1 MKKTSSILSVAT
13 IAITLATPALAA
25 PVGVSRSYAPP
36 QPDHSTIAELQD
48 ASRSAKRNALMGNK
62 NNLEFHRKGYE
73 IDQLIERMK
82 SGQRVDPAELDKA
95 MVPTHV
101 W

>member
-1 MKKTSSILSVAT
+1 MKKTSSILSAAA
-13 IAITLATPALAA
+13 IAITVATPVLAA
-25 PVGVSRSYAPP
+25 PVGVSRSYIPP
-36 QPDHSTIAELQD
+36 QPDQTTIAELQD
-48 ASRSAKRNALMGNK
+48 ASEAAKRDALVGNK
-62 NNLEFHRKGYE
+62 NNLEFRRKSYE

-95 MVPTHV
+95 LEPAHV

>member
-25 PVGVSRSYAPP
+25 SVGVSRSYAQP
-36 QPDHSTIAELQD
+36 QADQTTIAELQD
-48 ASRSAKRNALMGNK
+48 ASQAAKRDALDGNK
-62 NNLEFHRKGYE
+62 NNLEFRRKSYE

-82 SGQRVDPAELDKA
+82 SGQRVDPSELDKA
-95 MVPTHV
+95 LEPARV

>member
-13 IAITLATPALAA
+13 IAITLASPALAA
-25 PVGVSRSYAPP
+25 SPGVSRSYAPS
-36 QPDHSTIAELQD
+36 QPDQTIIADLQD
-48 ASRSAKRNALMGNK
+48 ASQAAKRDALTGNK
-62 NNLEFHRKGYE
+62 NNLEFHRKSYE

-82 SGQRVDPAELDKA
+82 SGQRVDPAELDNA
-95 MVPTHV
+95 MEPAHV

>member
-25 PVGVSRSYAPP
+25 PVGVSRNYAPP
-36 QPDHSTIAELQD
+36 QPDQSTIADLQD
-48 ASRSAKRNALMGNK
+48 ASQAAQRQATAGNK
-62 NNLEFHRKGYE
+62 NNLEFRRKSYE
-73 IDQLIERMK
+73 IDQLIERVK
-82 SGQRVDPAELDKA
+82 SGQKVDPAELDKA
-95 MVPTHV
+95 MEPAHV

>member
-1 MKKTSSILSVAT
+1 MKKTSILSVAT
-13 IAITLATPALAA
+13 IAIALATPALAA
-25 PVGVSRSYAPP
+25 PVGVSRSYAQP
-36 QPDHSTIAELQD
+36 QANQTTIAELQD
-48 ASRSAKRNALMGNK
+48 ASQAAKRDALEGNK
-62 NNLEFHRKGYE
+62 NNLEFRRKSYE

-95 MVPTHV
+95 MEPARV

>member
-1 MKKTSSILSVAT
+1 MKKTSTILSVAT
-13 IAITLATPALAA
+13 IAITLATPAIAG
-25 PVGVSRSYAPP
+25 PVGVSRSYAPQ
-36 QPDHSTIAELQD
+36 QPDQNTIAELQD
-48 ASRSAKRNALMGNK
+48 ASRMSKRNALIGNK

-73 IDQLIERMK
+73 IDQLIERIK

-95 MVPTHV
+95 MEPTHV